1 MKVKTFFIK
10 KNIYTID
17 DNRNNVNS
25 IRFRKCHMD
34 GKEVYEVMYTFINK
48 GFFSYKYETLND
60 YEKIIIIHEKL
71 KNIVT
76 NGTFR
81 YVSSSIEDILNFI
94 KKTYSI
100 DEYKAISKKIN
111 ECKYNL

>member
-1 MKVKTFFIK
+1 
-10 KNIYTID
+10 
-17 DNRNNVNS
+17 
-25 IRFRKCHMD
+25 MD

-48 GFFSYKYETLND
+48 GFFSYKYEILND
-60 YEKIIIIHEKL
+60 DEKIIIIHEKL

-76 NGTFR
+76 NGSFI
-81 YVSSSIEDILNFI
+81 YVSNSMEDILNFI